1 MDGSVAQNQS
11 APLTEKAALA
21 DLVVWAE
28 KRPAWQRDALRRLVA
43 GEILDE
49 QAIAELAELCLDPA
63 RTHTPISQAHVVAD
77 TSASEPIALL
87 SVKNPVAINAL
98 ADQQELSFEP
108 SGLTVVYGD
117 NGSGK
122 SGYVRVLK
130 HVCRSRDGK
139 FAIHRDL
146 EDKTDTP
153 QSAEISFARG
163 TTPDQI
169 SWTPEK
175 EPHIDLPSVSIFD
188 SRSASIHV
196 EATNDVAY
204 IPRPMRLLETLADA
218 ADRIKAVLD
227 GRIATLKSQVPLA
240 IANPS
245 LNKETAAG
253 SYVFGLSE
261 KSNVP
266 QLDKLAELSA
276 QEAARLATLETD
288 FAQDPKRAV
297 ARLDHQRAQV
307 ERIQTDLQALIGATN
322 ATAFA
327 ETSALRKAHGD
338 AVEAASL
345 ASQQLFSASP
355 LPEVGQTAW
364 QKLWE
369 AARTYADTVAY
380 PRKTFPPSEPDTLCV
395 LCQQP
400 LGADAIT
407 RQQTFESFVKS
418 ATKTDEAAA
427 RAKLDAALTQLKGR
441 VPRLGDIL
449 NSSKF
454 LSTEIADASLARQV
468 RRTYVAAVWRLRTM
482 IRAYGEPKPLGVDP
496 SQALST
502 LATDLKTRA
511 AQLSADTQSDDYR
524 KLKSEYLE
532 LKDRAALV
540 PLLPDIKVQI
550 DRLKEIEAITTAL
563 KATAKKPITDKN
575 KELSDRMVTD
585 ALRGRFAREIEKLKL
600 SRMPVELRK
609 EKDRQAVSY
618 FRVALVERPDAKVGE
633 IFSEGEHRCVA
644 LAAFLAELV
653 TAQRYSGIVFDDP
666 MSSLDH
672 IHRSAVASRLVEEA
686 EHRQVIVFT
695 HDLVFLYELRREA
708 DKANRA
714 IAFRNVRRRQDKP
727 GYIENELPDKAK
739 SGLEMC
745 NALRS
750 SLKAVRPN
758 FDKLTDTQRTTFCK
772 GTIGQLRDAWEQA
785 ISDYVRPVIERFDN
799 KVKPTSIFKL
809 GILTGDDVKRVLAA
823 QARLSEELHSSAQA
837 LNPEAVSLDELTNEV
852 KALENWI
859 QSIRDRQK
867 NAAKP
872 SLRPS
877 DR

>member
-1 MDGSVAQNQS
+1 MSASSDQS

-28 KRPAWQRDALRRLVA
+28 KRPAWQKDALRRLVK
-43 GEILDE
+43 GETLDG
-49 QAIAELAELCLDPA
+49 QAIAELSGLCLDPTRA
-63 RTHTPISQAHVVAD
+63 HTPISQSDIAAD
-77 TSASEPIALL
+77 TGAADPISLV

-98 ADQQELSFEP
+98 AGQQELSFDP

-130 HVCRSRDGK
+130 HACRSRDGK
-139 FAIHRDL
+139 FSVHRDL

-153 QSAEISFARG
+153 QSAEIFFARG
-163 TTPDQI
+163 ATPDQF
-169 SWTPEK
+169 SWTPEG
-175 EPHIDLPSVSIFD
+175 EPHADLPSVSIFD

-196 EATNDVAY
+196 EATNEVAY
-204 IPRPMRLLETLADA
+204 IPRPMRLLEELADA
-218 ADRIKAVLD
+218 ADRIKIVLD
-227 GRIATLKSQVPLA
+227 GKVAALKSQVPLA
-240 IANPS
+240 IANPA
-245 LNKETAAG
+245 LNQETAAG
-253 SYVFGLSE
+253 SYVFGLSS
-261 KSNVP
+261 KSNIP

-276 QEAARLATLETD
+276 QETARLATLEAD
-288 FAQDPKRAV
+288 FAQDPRRAV
-297 ARLDHQRAQV
+297 ARLDHQRGEV
-307 ERIQTDLQALIGATN
+307 ERIQATLQGLIGATSP
-322 ATAFA
+322 AAFA
-327 ETSALRKAHGD
+327 EINTLRKAHGD

-355 LPEVGQTAW
+355 LPQVGQAAW

-369 AARTYADTVAY
+369 AARAYADTVAY
-380 PRKTFPPSEPDTLCV
+380 PGRTFPSSEPDMLCV

-400 LGADAIT
+400 LGEEAIA
-407 RQQTFESFVKS
+407 RQHTFESFVKS
-418 ATKTDEAAA
+418 TTKADEAAA
-427 RAKLDAALTQLKGR
+427 RAKLEIALTQLKARMLR
-441 VPRLGDIL
+441 VADIL
-449 NSSKF
+449 KCSNF
-454 LSTEIADASLARQV
+454 LATEIGDASLAQQI
-468 RRTYVAAVWRLRTM
+468 RRSLLVALWRLRAM
-482 IRAYGEPKPLGVDP
+482 LRACGEPKPLGADP
-496 SQALST
+496 LQS
-502 LATDLKTRA
+502 LATVAADLKTRA
-511 AQLSADTQSDDYR
+511 AQLSADTQSDEYK
-524 KLKSEYLE
+524 KLESEYLE
-532 LKDRAALV
+532 LKDRAALA
-540 PLLPDIKVQI
+540 PLLPDIKAQV
-550 DRLKEIEAITTAL
+550 DRLKEIETINAAI

-672 IHRSAVASRLVEEA
+672 IHRNAVASRLVEEA

-708 DKANRA
+708 EKANRP
-714 IAFRNVRRRQDKP
+714 ISFRNVRRRQDKP
-727 GYIENELPDKAK
+727 GYIESDLPDKAK

-750 SLKAVRPN
+750 SLKTAKPG
-758 FDKLTDTQRTTFCK
+758 FDKLTDTQRTIFCK

-785 ISDYVRPVIERFDN
+785 ISDYVRPVLERFDN

-809 GILTGDDVKRVLAA
+809 GILKEDDVKLVMAA
-823 QARLSEELHSSAQA
+823 QARLSEDLHSSAQA
-837 LNPEAVSLDELTNEV
+837 LNPEAVSLDDLTDEV
-852 KALENWI
+852 KALEDWI

-867 NAAKP
+867 NAVKP
-872 SLRPS
+872 PIH
-877 DR
+877 